1 MRNQYSS
8 KGVAIALLA
17 LGLNGC
23 GGNQSA
29 LNPQGVEA
37 DRLASLIWFFTAVC
51 GAVWILVLAILL
63 VAILRRRSVLQPSEP
78 LQLDEAWE
86 KRTSIVVGGLVAI
99 TTVILVVFTISSYL
113 ATRTLAAPGEAL
125 AIEVTGHQWWWN
137 VKYDN
142 PDPTQVFETANELH
156 VPVGKPVR
164 LDLKAADVIHSFWVP
179 SLTGKQDLIPGQE
192 NILSFTAKHPGK
204 YRGQCAE
211 FCGWQHAHMA
221 FFVVVD
227 SPDDFQLWRVAQ
239 LKGAKTSAAD
249 GPFAGAEIFMQ
260 RGCALCHT
268 VRGTPAGGRT
278 GPDLT
283 HIAGR
288 STIAAGT
295 LVNTSSNLK
304 SWIAHPQKIKP
315 GSKMPEVPLTTPELD
330 ALVAYLGSL
339 D

>member
-1 MRNQYSS
+1 MRNHHPS
-8 KGVAIALLA
+8 KGIATALLA

-29 LNPQGVEA
+29 LNPQGIEA

-63 VAILRRRSVLQPSEP
+63 VAILRRRSVPPPREP
-78 LQLDEAWE
+78 LRLDGAWE
-86 KRTSIVVGGLVAI
+86 KRTSIVVGGLVAL
-99 TTVILVVFTISSYL
+99 TTLILVVFTILSYL
-113 ATRTLAAPGEAL
+113 ATRSLAAPDEAL
-125 AIEVTGHQWWWN
+125 AVEVTGHQWWWN
-137 VKYDN
+137 VKYEN
-142 PDPTQVFETANELH
+142 TDPTQVFETANELH

-164 LDLKAADVIHSFWVP
+164 VDLQAADVIHSFWVP

-192 NILSFTAKHPGK
+192 NIISFTAERPGK

-221 FFVVVD
+221 FFVIVD
-227 SPDDFQLWRVAQ
+227 SPDDFQLWRSAQ
-239 LKGAKTSAAD
+239 LKEANTRAAEQSSA
-249 GPFAGAEIFMQ
+249 GPEIFMQ

-268 VRGTPAGGRT
+268 IRGTAAGGRT

-295 LVNTSSNLK
+295 LINNSSNLK
-304 SWIAHPQKIKP
+304 SWIAHPQQIKP
-315 GSKMPEVPLTTPELD
+315 GNKMPEVPLTAPELD